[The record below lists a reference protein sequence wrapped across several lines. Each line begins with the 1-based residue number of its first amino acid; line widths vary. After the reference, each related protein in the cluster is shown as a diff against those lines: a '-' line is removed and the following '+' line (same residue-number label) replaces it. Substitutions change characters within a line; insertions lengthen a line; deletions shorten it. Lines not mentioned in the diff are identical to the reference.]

1 MVVQNSGM
9 EGKIEEL
16 GPALLEAF
24 KGVPDPRKPRG
35 RRHPYRPACP
45 WPPAPCSAPMSRGYS
60 LYAMAQWGREHWGLA
75 QTLGFTPGQTPCVA
89 TLHLVFRRL
98 DKATFEA
105 ALGDWA
111 QATLGDSREAI
122 PIDGKSLRGIHG
134 GELPGV
140 HLVAAYAQGAGLVLA
155 QGDREQGRRIDGSP
169 RTTGPTRA

>member
-1 MVVQNSGM
+1 VVDTTPTGH
-9 EGKIEEL
+9 
-16 GPALLEAF
+16 PALGHL
-24 KGVPDPRKPRG
+24 
-35 RRHPYRPACP
+35 RRHALPRCN
-45 WPPAPCSAPMSRGYS
+45 RGHS
-60 LYAMAQWGREHWGLA
+60 LYAMDQWGREHWGLA

-105 ALGDWA
+105 ALGDSA

-140 HLVAAYAQGAGLVLA
+140 HLVAAYAQGAGSR
-155 QGDREQGRRIDGSP
+155 G
-169 RTTGPTRA
+169 